1 MRKQRVNLCFNEQDN
16 PEVISLIEASGTK
29 RPSGLIH
36 ELVRKGLILEKLL
49 SGQVL
54 NALGPLAAVQSE
66 GKGQTLPSEKEAPV
80 VVAVP
85 PATPEPVAGLG
96 NEAVVAAAP
105 EVAPVTEPQP
115 AVAPEPPPKRHV
127 AQSSDDEEGAVVVS
141 MSGLSGLG
149 ADY

>member
-36 ELVRKGLILEKLL
+36 DLVRKGLLLEKLL

-66 GKGQTLPSEKEAPV
+66 GKGQTLPSEKAAPV

-85 PATPEPVAGLG
+85 PAKPEPVVQFG
-96 NEAVVAAAP
+96 NEAVVATAP
-105 EVAPVTEPQP
+105 EVAPVAEPQP
-115 AVAPEPPPKRHV
+115 AVAPETQPERQV

>member
-16 PEVISLIEASGTK
+16 PDVIRMLDATGSG

-36 ELVRKGLILEKLL
+36 DLIRKGLILEKLL

-54 NALGPLAAVQSE
+54 NALGPLAIVQSE
-66 GKGQTLPSEKEAPV
+66 GKGQTLPSEKVAPEF
-80 VVAVP
+80 VAVP
-85 PATPEPVAGLG
+85 PAKPEPVVEMAK
-96 NEAVVAAAP
+96 EAVVTAPADPAP
-105 EVAPVTEPQP
+105 EPELPPAP
-115 AVAPEPPPKRHV
+115 AVA
-127 AQSSDDEEGAVVVS
+127 QSFDNEDGGAVVVS

>member
-36 ELVRKGLILEKLL
+36 DLIRKGLILEKLI

-54 NALGPLAAVQSE
+54 SGLTPVATAQSE
-66 GKGQTLPSEKEAPV
+66 AKGKALLSEKAVP
-80 VVAVP
+80 VAVAAP
-85 PATPEPVAGLG
+85 PAKPEPVV
-96 NEAVVAAAP
+96 EEPVAAVPADPVPMPPP
-105 EVAPVTEPQP
+105 EP
-115 AVAPEPPPKRHV
+115 AVA
-127 AQSSDDEEGAVVVS
+127 QSFDDEDGAVVMS

-149 ADY
+149 VDY